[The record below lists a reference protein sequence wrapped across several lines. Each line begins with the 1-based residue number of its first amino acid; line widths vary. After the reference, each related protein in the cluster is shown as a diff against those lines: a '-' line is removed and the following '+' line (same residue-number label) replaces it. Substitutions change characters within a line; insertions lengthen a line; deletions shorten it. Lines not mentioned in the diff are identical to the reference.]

1 MLSRPGVKRARWGKR
16 SLAEVSCVKTKED
29 LTEELDDDVL
39 AALIGVSKISVLES
53 MDLEVGFCKS
63 SINQMQW

>member
-1 MLSRPGVKRARWGKR
+1 
-16 SLAEVSCVKTKED
+16 VKTKED